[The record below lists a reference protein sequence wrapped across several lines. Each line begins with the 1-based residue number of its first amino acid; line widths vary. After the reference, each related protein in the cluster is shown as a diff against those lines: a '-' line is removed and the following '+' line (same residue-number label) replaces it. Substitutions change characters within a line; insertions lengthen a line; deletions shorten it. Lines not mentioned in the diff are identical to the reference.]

1 MSEFI
6 IKFWG
11 VRGSYPVC
19 GSEFQKYGGNTTC
32 ISMEIGK
39 KLLIFDA
46 GTGIIKLGK
55 EIIKDKE
62 RKDINLFFTHTHND
76 HIQGIMFFE
85 PIYLS
90 KYKLNIYGAE
100 LLNEGIEERVKKYM
114 SHNYFPIK
122 FEESGSVK
130 RIKNIREENIIILNE
145 NENKIVNSSQITENK
160 DENSIVIKIMHAVNH
175 PVGGVTVY
183 RVEYKGKSVVF
194 ATDIEGY
201 YEGDLKL
208 INFAKNADVL
218 IHDCAYL
225 NEEYEKKQGWGHS
238 IPKMAAVNAKMAGVK
253 KLIIT
258 HHSPEETEEKSEKK
272 LAQSKEIFNETVL
285 ACEKMEITL

>member
-19 GSEFQKYGGNTTC
+19 GNEFQKYGGNTTC
-32 ISMEIGK
+32 VSMEIGE

-62 RKDINLFFTHTHND
+62 RKEIELFFTHTHND

-85 PIYLS
+85 PIYMS
-90 KYKLNIYGAE
+90 KYKLNIYGTE
-100 LLNEGIEERVKKYM
+100 LLSEGIEERLKKYM
-114 SHNYFPIK
+114 SYNYFPIN
-122 FEESGSVK
+122 FEESNSF
-130 RIKNIREENIIILNE
+130 KNIENLREENIIILNK
-145 NENKIVNSSQITENK
+145 NEKKVVNSSEENK
-160 DENSIVIKIMHAVNH
+160 YVDEESVVIRILHAVNH

-208 INFAKNADVL
+208 INFAKNADIL

-225 NEEYEKKQGWGHS
+225 NEEYDKKQGWGHS
-238 IPKMAAVNAKMAGVK
+238 IPKMAAKNAKMAGVK

-272 LAQSKEIFNETVL
+272 LIQSKDIFDETVL
-285 ACEKMEITL
+285 AYEEMKIIL